1 MGVKTAI
8 SVPDE
13 TFSRASKR
21 AAELGM
27 SRSEFFTRAAQEYL
41 ERLDAASVTEQID
54 GALAVAGDDD
64 SSSAAAAAGRRRL
77 SRDNEW

>member
-1 MGVKTAI
+1 MKTAI

-13 TFSRASKR
+13 TFTRASKR

-27 SRSEFFTRAAQEYL
+27 SRSEFFTRAAQQYL

-54 GALAVAGDDD
+54 RALAVAGEDD
-64 SSSAAAAAGRRRL
+64 SSSVAVRAGRNRL